1 MWVWDVVY
9 RFFAHLFSPSNP
21 LWLYYPLCAVVA
33 VVYKA
38 TKFDLPK
45 KIAWQAL
52 HFFASV
58 SLGMLALALVSYV
71 ISLLL

>member
-1 MWVWDVVY
+1 MLEAIGGFLAD
-9 RFFAHLFSPSNP
+9 LFRPSNP

-38 TKFDLPK
+38 TKFDEPR
-45 KIAWQAL
+45 KIALAAL

-58 SLGMLALALVSYV
+58 TGGMLVLGVVFYV
-71 ISLLL
+71 LSLIF